1 MRLFLTT
8 QKNTVCQHVEPRVG
22 FRTESQTK
30 KSPKA
35 LGKQGFCRE
44 YFAQIG
50 ACGLSCVFLRS
61 CHCCAMERTAGWFP
75 HRKPNKKEPEGSWQ
89 TGFLPGILRA
99 NRRMRFIV
107 RFSALVPLLRNGANR
122 GLVSAPK
129 AKQKRA
135 RRLFF
140 AWYSRWESNP
150 ERPLRSCTYFV
161 NRGKYHPFFCK
172 IGIKIG
178 F

>member
-1 MRLFLTT
+1 MKIKNRRFFSDFYFLLLCAFIPYNSKKHRLST
-8 QKNTVCQHVEPRVG
+8 C
-22 FRTESQTK
+22 
-30 KSPKA
+30 
-35 LGKQGFCRE
+35 
-44 YFAQIG
+44 
-50 ACGLSCVFLRS
+50 
-61 CHCCAMERTAGWFP
+61 RTAGWFP

-135 RRLFF
+135 KRLFF